1 MAGHYFTHFL
11 VCICIVDIMQV
22 ILNSISRSLDEF
34 DVYMDAVNRKQS
46 MKMMVRSFIVF
57 TGLIESIP
65 KFIVIDGFRW

>member
-1 MAGHYFTHFL
+1 
-11 VCICIVDIMQV
+11 MQV

-57 TGLIESIP
+57 TGWLNRYLSLLS
-65 KFIVIDGFRW
+65 